1 MEASFEVE
9 YVNEEII
16 KLIHNIERPVH
27 KVVLLGRII
36 CSHVDCIAKKE
47 FFHNNGIA
55 HHFRVSHKQEWT
67 PLRSESMNVARKL
80 HEQET
85 RECIEKVFEY
95 RRTKVRVFYAD
106 FVRIVVTA
114 THLLLNVIQLMN
126 VYIISLDIY

>member
-1 MEASFEVE
+1 MAASFEVE
-9 YVNEEII
+9 YVNDEII
-16 KLIHNIERPVH
+16 KLIHDIERPVH
-27 KVVLLGRII
+27 KAVLLSRII
-36 CSHVDCIAKKE
+36 CSHVDCIDKKE

-95 RRTKVRVFYAD
+95 RRTKVCVCYAD
-106 FVRIVVTA
+106 FVRIVVTS
-114 THLLLNVIQLMN
+114 THLRLNVIQLMN

>member
-1 MEASFEVE
+1 MQETKRLAEYELNMAASFEVE
-9 YVNEEII
+9 YVMYVNEEIT
-16 KLIHNIERPVH
+16 KLIHDIERPVN
-27 KVVLLGRII
+27 KAVLLGRII

-95 RRTKVRVFYAD
+95 RRTEVQY
-106 FVRIVVTA
+106 
-114 THLLLNVIQLMN
+114 
-126 VYIISLDIY
+126 VYFMQISFG

>member
-1 MEASFEVE
+1 LGRLQETKRLAEYELNMAASFEVE
-9 YVNEEII
+9 YVMYVNEEIT
-16 KLIHNIERPVH
+16 KLIHDIERPVN
-27 KVVLLGRII
+27 KAVLLGRII

-67 PLRSESMNVARKL
+67 QALRSESMNVARKL

-95 RRTKVRVFYAD
+95 RRTEVQY
-106 FVRIVVTA
+106 
-114 THLLLNVIQLMN
+114 
-126 VYIISLDIY
+126 VYFMQISFG